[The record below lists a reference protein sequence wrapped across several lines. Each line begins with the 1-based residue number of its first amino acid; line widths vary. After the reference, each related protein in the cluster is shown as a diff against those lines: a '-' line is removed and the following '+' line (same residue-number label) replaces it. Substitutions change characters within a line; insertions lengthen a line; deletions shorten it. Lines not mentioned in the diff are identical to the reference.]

1 MELKLLFVLYP
12 IYPFLLLIVPYGIET
27 EVVSYSATNEQPL
40 LIVPYGIETFHLNV
54 NRHRLM
60 FF

>member
-1 MELKLLFVLYP
+1 MELKQVKNAQAKIVEP
-12 IYPFLLLIVPYGIET
+12 LLIVPYGIET
-27 EVVSYSATNEQPL
+27 GSRGPLLLNIEL

>member
-40 LIVPYGIETFHLNV
+40 LIVPYGIETSV
-54 NRHRLM
+54 KQ
-60 FF
+60 